1 MTTALTLAAA
11 FLFVNPAASVT
22 NRVAALPA
30 SAPRLSN
37 PAVRVVNLAAATP
50 ALRADCGYFSLLND
64 EPPAAPT
71 ATNYYERVGYEKV
84 EGGRLEVEQW
94 RTIWE
99 ERTITPAPTK
109 YSKLKLYAA
118 ITQLGAWD
126 ALKTWLESKTINGV
140 NGWTAF
146 LLAQEISDDHPL
158 FAAMYAEALGVIGLT
173 KEQGDALLSACK
185 LED

>member
-1 MTTALTLAAA
+1 MNFYILAA

-30 SAPRLSN
+30 SAPRLAN

-50 ALRADCGYFSLLND
+50 ALRAECGYFSLLND

-71 ATNYYERVGYEKV
+71 ATNYYERVGYAINAPTAAV
-84 EGGRLEVEQW
+84 PTYS
-94 RTIWE
+94 TIWE
-99 ERTITPAPTK
+99 ERAITPAPTK

-126 ALKTWLESKTINGV
+126 ALKAWLESKTINGV

-173 KEQGDALLSACK
+173 REQGDALLSACK